1 MGETSDTSNQYVQRF
16 KVTGYCWNQAGSILS
31 QLYQKLYLYVIKYAF
46 KCFSTDTLA
55 GMWLFFREEVPLSTS
70 LFELADR
77 LLGFNRYVCI
87 WKELQ
92 FRVINWSSCL
102 TLPVK
107 QTPYTPGKVCF
118 ITSTFGLEM
127 DIKSMS
133 GTAHYS
139 WLQGPVWLLFSEKK
153 PPVILSRTN
162 LSGSETACNWISPY
176 FTTSNEM
183 LSSSVF
189 LCRAWSLS
197 LTNSSGSRIVLCSL
211 YPPSFFCQ
219 TAAAQ
224 EWTKK
229 KWNILVTF
237 GVFFTSW
244 YYSSKTLFARMSGHR
259 VGVNVPR
266 QPQISVC
273 GRVGRTLVSCCCINK
288 LSPGPPRLF

>member
-1 MGETSDTSNQYVQRF
+1 MGEASDTSNQYVQRF
-16 KVTGYCWNQAGSILS
+16 NVTGYCWNQAGSILS

-153 PPVILSRTN
+153 TPVILSRTN

-229 KWNILVTF
+229 KRNILVTF

-244 YYSSKTLFARMSGHR
+244 YYSSKLCLHACLGT
-259 VGVNVPR
+259 V
-266 QPQISVC
+266 
-273 GRVGRTLVSCCCINK
+273 LV
-288 LSPGPPRLF
+288 